1 MMHQLIDKKKYLLY
15 LSILLLLSTINSQSL
30 INSKFFKIKDIEI
43 LEDKLNINNSLKEII
58 EDNLTIFIDQNIFL
72 LDKKKIEKKISDNN
86 WISNYSIQ
94 KKYPSKLIVNLRKT
108 EPIAKIIVDNE
119 ILYIGSNFKLIK
131 SKTQFNDLPNIF
143 GKPKIDEFKNLI
155 MNLNLSSL
163 SYAEISD
170 IYFLKSGRWNIKIQ
184 NNNIILKLP
193 RDNILE
199 SLNLVKKI
207 LDNKNIISKN
217 TIDLTVKNQ
226 IIVD

>member
-119 ILYIGSNFKLIK
+119 IFYVGSNFKLIK
-131 SKTQFNDLPNIF
+131 SKIQFNDLPNIF
-143 GKPKIDEFKNLI
+143 GKPKINEFKKLI
-155 MNLNLSSL
+155 TNLNLSSL
-163 SYAEISD
+163 SYRDISD
-170 IYFLKSGRWNIKIQ
+170 IYYLKSGRWNLKIR
-184 NNNIILKLP
+184 NNVIIKLP

>member
-1 MMHQLIDKKKYLLY
+1 MGDHPRD
-15 LSILLLLSTINSQSL
+15 
-30 INSKFFKIKDIEI
+30 
-43 LEDKLNINNSLKEII
+43 
-58 EDNLTIFIDQNIFL
+58 
-72 LDKKKIEKKISDNN
+72 
-86 WISNYSIQ
+86 
-94 KKYPSKLIVNLRKT
+94 
-108 EPIAKIIVDNE
+108 
-119 ILYIGSNFKLIK
+119 
-131 SKTQFNDLPNIF
+131 
-143 GKPKIDEFKNLI
+143 
-155 MNLNLSSL
+155 LNLSSL

-207 LDNKNIISKN
+207 LDNKSIIIKN

>member
-15 LSILLLLSTINSQSL
+15 LSIFFLLSTINSQSL
-30 INSKFFKIKDIEI
+30 INLKLFKIKDIEV
-43 LEDKLNINNSLKEII
+43 LEDKSNINNSVKEII
-58 EDNLTIFIDQNIFL
+58 EDNLTIFKNQNIFL
-72 LDKKKIEKKISDNN
+72 LDKNQIVKKISGNN
-86 WISNYSIQ
+86 WISNFSIQ
-94 KKYPSKLIVNLRKT
+94 KKYPSKLIVNLKKT

-119 ILYIGSNFKLIK
+119 IFYVGSNFKLIK
-131 SKTQFNDLPNIF
+131 SKIQFNDLPNIF
-143 GKPKIDEFKNLI
+143 GKPKINEFKKLI
-155 MNLNLSSL
+155 TNLNLSSL
-163 SYAEISD
+163 SYKDISD
-170 IYFLKSGRWNIKIQ
+170 IYYLKSGRWNLKIQ
-184 NNNIILKLP
+184 DDVIIKLP

>member
-1 MMHQLIDKKKYLLY
+1 MMHQLIDKKKYLLH

-119 ILYIGSNFKLIK
+119 IFYVGSNFKLIK
-131 SKTQFNDLPNIF
+131 SKIEFNDLPNIF
-143 GKPKIDEFKNLI
+143 GKPKINEFKKLI
-155 MNLNLSSL
+155 TNLNLSSL
-163 SYAEISD
+163 SYRDISD
-170 IYFLKSGRWNIKIQ
+170 IYYLKSGRWNLKIR
-184 NNNIILKLP
+184 NNVIIKLP